1 LQNAQKTQHL
11 SILRAYRKRSV
22 RAKNKSL
29 RDRGGADRIF
39 LTHLLDGLLI
49 KKLWNWADL

>member
-1 LQNAQKTQHL
+1 MRKKR
-11 SILRAYRKRSV
+11 SICLFLRAYRKRSV

-39 LTHLLDGLLI
+39 LTHLLNGLLI
-49 KKLWNWADL
+49 KKLWNGADL